1 MAYINGNDDFVVV
14 LGGDGGAE
22 KYPVGSIYISAKD
35 GEDYEPA
42 KLFGGTWAKV
52 SGYFLFGAGAGI
64 DFGARGGARLAML
77 TEANLPPHS
86 HKVID
91 SVTGRQLG
99 YNASGGID
107 NSSHA
112 FVQASSARQT
122 DWITTT
128 VGNGASFSIM
138 PPYRAVNIWE
148 RVE

>member
-14 LGGDGGAE
+14 LGGEGGAE

-42 KLFGGTWAKV
+42 KLFGGTWAKI

-64 DFGARGGARLAML
+64 DFGTRGGARLAML

-86 HKVID
+86 HAIIGN
-91 SVTGRQLG
+91 GRYLG
-99 YNASGGID
+99 YQGTLGTDSYWGLSYVTEGT
-107 NSSHA
+107 SSPWET
-112 FVQASSARQT
+112 SK
-122 DWITTT
+122 
-128 VGNGASFSIM
+128 VGSGASFSIM